1 MVGADGWP
9 ISMDEYRLRLC
20 ELEADVSDLEALGL
34 VAIEASPV
42 SIDEINGNAMDSAR
56 RELEG

>member
-1 MVGADGWP
+1 
-9 ISMDEYRLRLC
+9 MDEYRLRLC

-56 RELEG
+56 RELER